1 MKKKVTF
8 FDKHL
13 QISYFDTLSKI
24 NIIVSFVLIAITI
37 PNDYKPHVGIGFII
51 ILVIIYAYM
60 WHKANNLTQRK
71 LIIGNS
77 NVIIRIGDLFKETD
91 LKVIAFNEYFDTQ
104 VDERIIASRTL
115 NGKFINE
122 YVNNIVE
129 LDKSIEDDPILIP
142 QRLTMNTTRTSG
154 KKQKYKL
161 GSVHEY
167 NGYLLTAFTRF
178 DNDNRAFLTMQ
189 DYINCLL
196 NFWDQ
201 LDIIYANRSVVLPL
215 IGTGITRFKDCDN
228 NATNMTEQEKLD
240 ILLWTFKVSRIKF
253 NYPTE
258 LTIVI
263 HSSIQDKINFYKIM
277 DP

>member
-1 MKKKVTF
+1 MKKKVIF
-8 FDKHL
+8 FDEDLRK
-13 QISYFDTLSKI
+13 SYFDTLSKI

-37 PNDYKPHVGIGFII
+37 PNEYKPYVGIGFII
-51 ILVIIYAYM
+51 ILAIIYAYM
-60 WHKANNLTQRK
+60 WYKANKLTHK
-71 LIIGNS
+71 ELTIGNS
-77 NVIIRIGDLFKETD
+77 NVIIKIGDLFQETD

-122 YVNNIVE
+122 YVNNIAE
-129 LDKSIEDDPILIP
+129 LDKSIEDDSILNS
-142 QRLTMNTTRTSG
+142 QRLTINTSRTAG

-161 GSVHEY
+161 GSIHEY

-178 DNDNRAFLTMQ
+178 DNDNRAFLTVQ

-228 NATNMTEQEKLD
+228 NSANMTEQEKLD

-263 HSSIQDKINFYKIM
+263 HSSIQDKINFYKITE
-277 DP
+277 P

>member
-1 MKKKVTF
+1 MVTQ
-8 FDKHL
+8 K
-13 QISYFDTLSKI
+13 LS
-24 NIIVSFVLIAITI
+24 SITD
-37 PNDYKPHVGIGFII
+37 N
-51 ILVIIYAYM
+51 YANTQG
-60 WHKANNLTQRK
+60 KANNLTQRK